1 MNLVDSSGLLEYF
14 AGGTNADF
22 FEEAILNTSELLVS
36 TINIYEVY
44 KKILTENN
52 ETSAMEAV
60 SYMNQGNVV
69 NVDLSISLQAAELSS
84 RLKLPMADSLI
95 YVSAVLNDA
104 IIFTQDADMK
114 ELPGVK
120 YVKK

>member
-1 MNLVDSSGLLEYF
+1 MNLVDSSGWLEYF

-95 YVSAVLNDA
+95 YITAVLNDA
-104 IIFTQDADMK
+104 VIFTQDADMK
-114 ELPGVK
+114 DLPGVK

>member
-1 MNLVDSSGLLEYF
+1 MNLVDSSGWLEYF

-22 FEEAILNTSELLVS
+22 FEKAILNTSELLVS

-60 SYMNQGNVV
+60 SYMNQGNTV

-95 YVSAVLNDA
+95 YITAVLNDA
-104 IIFTQDADMK
+104 VIFTQDADMK
-114 ELPGVK
+114 DLPGVK

>member
-1 MNLVDSSGLLEYF
+1 MNLVDSSGWLEYF

-60 SYMNQGNVV
+60 SYMNQGNTV

-95 YVSAVLNDA
+95 YVTAVLNDA
-104 IIFTQDADMK
+104 TIFTQDADMK
-114 ELPGVK
+114 DLPGVK

>member
-1 MNLVDSSGLLEYF
+1 MNLVDSSGWLEYF

-114 ELPGVK
+114 DLPGVK
-120 YVKK
+120 YVEK

>member
-1 MNLVDSSGLLEYF
+1 MNLVDSSGWLEYF

-44 KKILTENN
+44 KKIITENN

-60 SYMNQGNVV
+60 AYMNQGNVV

-95 YVSAVLNDA
+95 YITAVLNDA
-104 IIFTQDADMK
+104 VIFTQDADMK
-114 ELPGVK
+114 DLPGVK

>member
-1 MNLVDSSGLLEYF
+1 MNLVDSSGWLEYF
-14 AGGTNADF
+14 AGGANADF

-60 SYMNQGNVV
+60 SYMNQGNII

-95 YVSAVLNDA
+95 YITAVLNEA
-104 IIFTQDADMK
+104 TIFTQDADMK
-114 ELPGVK
+114 DLSGVK
-120 YVKK
+120 YIKK

>member
-1 MNLVDSSGLLEYF
+1 MNLVDSSGWLEYF

-60 SYMNQGNVV
+60 SYMNQGNIV

-95 YVSAVLNDA
+95 YVTAVLNDA
-104 IIFTQDADMK
+104 TIFTQDADMK
-114 ELPGVK
+114 DLPGVK

>member
-1 MNLVDSSGLLEYF
+1 MNLVDSSGWLEYF

>member
-1 MNLVDSSGLLEYF
+1 MNLVDSSGWLEYF

-60 SYMNQGNVV
+60 SYMNQGNTV

-95 YVSAVLNDA
+95 YITAVLNDA
-104 IIFTQDADMK
+104 VIFTQDADMK
-114 ELPGVK
+114 DLPGVK

>member
-1 MNLVDSSGLLEYF
+1 MNLVDSSGWLEYF

-60 SYMNQGNVV
+60 SYMNQGNTV

>member
-1 MNLVDSSGLLEYF
+1 MNLVDSSGWLEYF

-44 KKILTENN
+44 KKIITENN

-114 ELPGVK
+114 DLPGVK